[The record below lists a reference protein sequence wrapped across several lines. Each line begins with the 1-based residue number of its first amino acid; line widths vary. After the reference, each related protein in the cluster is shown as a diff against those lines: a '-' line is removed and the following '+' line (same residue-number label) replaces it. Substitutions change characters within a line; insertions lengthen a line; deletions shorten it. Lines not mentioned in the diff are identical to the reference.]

1 VSSASSATPRT
12 PPDPDGPRERET
24 GVEDATR
31 RTRLANER
39 TYLAWWRTGLTA
51 LAVAVGIGRLVPE
64 VSDVTRWPY
73 ALVGAGF
80 GVLGIVFIWLGFAR
94 ARAVEAALDRGS
106 FAPLGARITS
116 RLLVAGLV
124 LGVAVLLVV
133 IFAR

>member
-12 PPDPDGPRERET
+12 PPDPDGGRERET

-39 TYLAWWRTGLTA
+39 TYLAWWRTGLTS

-73 ALVGAGF
+73 EVLGAGF
-80 GVLGIVFIWLGFAR
+80 GLLGLGFIWLGFTR

-106 FAPLGARITS
+106 FEPIGLRITS
-116 RLLVAGLV
+116 GLLLAGLV
-124 LGVAVLLVV
+124 LGGAVVLVV
-133 IFAR
+133 IFAH

>member
-1 VSSASSATPRT
+1 M
-12 PPDPDGPRERET
+12 
-24 GVEDATR
+24 
-31 RTRLANER
+31 
-39 TYLAWWRTGLTA
+39 
-51 LAVAVGIGRLVPE
+51 AVGIGRLVPE

-80 GVLGIVFIWLGFAR
+80 GVLGLVFIWLGFAR

-106 FAPLGARITS
+106 FAPLDVRITG

-133 IFAR
+133 IFAH